1 MLDRS
6 QRNVTLFKVTVYLRG
21 FNQFNGCIGSAS
33 MLNHRSSKAL
43 YRIKAYRTG
52 YLNISLVF
60 QEAEFPSL
68 PRRGSLRVHT
78 VPNQFDFHILEF
90 FFEVKIP
97 TRVGFSLIRLRSNT
111 WKWHDQHLAK
121 LNEVDQIFWE
131 F

>member
-6 QRNVTLFKVTVYLRG
+6 QRNVTLFKATAYLQG

-33 MLNHRSSKAL
+33 VLYHRSSKAL

-52 YLNISLVF
+52 YLNISLLF
-60 QEAEFPSL
+60 QEIEFPSL
-68 PRRGSLRVHT
+68 PRSGSLRVHT

-97 TRVGFSLIRLRSNT
+97 KG
-111 WKWHDQHLAK
+111 KK
-121 LNEVDQIFWE
+121 LVLDFPYFDCVQTHGNGMISIWPN
-131 F
+131 